1 MSDKTAMWLNALRR
15 FLRIG
20 SIRTTTRLRL
30 AFLAPLVGAIAVL
43 LVVWMAVLYAEQ
55 RATIARETLQA
66 RALME
71 RAYRD
76 DIAEHA
82 RLLDAVMET
91 VQHMVLMRTAFAR
104 RDRAALLQR
113 AMPLGID
120 LQRKFGITHFY
131 FIGLDQ
137 VSFLRV
143 HQPDRHGD
151 VIDRFTMR
159 EAVRTRAA
167 SVGTDL
173 GSLGTFTLRMVA
185 PWYEDERLLGYVE
198 LGVEL
203 DDILRAE
210 HVFSGVPLFPLI
222 FKKHLKRK
230 DWEVGMHMLG
240 RKPDW
245 DQFPDVV
252 LSTQAA
258 EPVPAELAARLAAGM
273 PANGV
278 VMEVTQAS
286 SVYRAAFLTLTGASG
301 RDVGRLAAL
310 IDISEHLG
318 ATRRTLYLG
327 AAVGVLIA
335 GLLVALFHSLVGRLG
350 RELERDE
357 KQLKRLATHDGLTGL
372 CNHREFYALLDN
384 ELARGQ
390 RFKQPV
396 SLLMLDVDHFKC
408 VNDAHGHQVG
418 DVVLKS
424 LSDLLCRQVRNIDS
438 VCRYGGEEIT
448 VILPGTDVAAAADM
462 AERLRI
468 AAEALPFNVNAGA
481 PLHITVSIGIASWP
495 EFADSAQK
503 LVAAA
508 DAAMYVAKERGRNR
522 VVRFDRALAP
532 AGGEGLT
539 AGS

>member
-1 MSDKTAMWLNALRR
+1 MSDKFAMWLNALRR
-15 FLRIG
+15 FPRNG

-43 LVVWMAVLYAEQ
+43 LGVWMAVLYAEQ
-55 RATIARETLQA
+55 RATLARETAHAQA
-66 RALME
+66 VME

-76 DIAEHA
+76 AITQHT
-82 RLLDAVMET
+82 RLLGAVMET
-91 VQHMVLMRTAFAR
+91 VQHMELMRTAFAR

-113 AMPLGID
+113 ATPLGID

-131 FIGLDQ
+131 FTGTDQ

-151 VIDRFTMR
+151 LIDRFTMR

-167 SVGTDL
+167 SVGMEL

-203 DDILRAE
+203 DRILGAE
-210 HVFSGVPLFPLI
+210 GVLSGVPLFPLI
-222 FKKHLKRK
+222 FKKQLKRK
-230 DWEVGMHMLG
+230 DWESGMQMLG
-240 RKPDW
+240 RRPDW

-258 EPVPAELAARLAAGM
+258 EPLPATLVARLAAGI
-273 PANGV
+273 PANGSE
-278 VMEVTQAS
+278 MEVTLART
-286 SVYRAAFLTLTGASG
+286 VYRAAFLPLASASG
-301 RDVGRLAAL
+301 RDEGRLLAL
-310 IDISEHLG
+310 IDVSPHLA
-318 ATRRTLYLG
+318 ATRETFYLG
-327 AAVGVLIA
+327 AAAGVLIA
-335 GLLVALFHSLVGRLG
+335 GLLIGLFHNLIGSLG

-357 KQLKRLATHDGLTGL
+357 AELKRLATHDGLTGL
-372 CNHREFYALLDN
+372 CNHREFYALLGN

-396 SLLMLDVDHFKC
+396 SLLMLDIDHFKR

-418 DVVLKS
+418 DAILKS
-424 LSDLLCRQVRNIDS
+424 LSDLLCRQVRSIDS

-462 AERLRI
+462 AERLRT
-468 AAEALPFNVNAGA
+468 AAEALPFDVIEGA
-481 PLHITVSIGIASWP
+481 PLHITLSIGIASWP
-495 EFADSAQK
+495 ELADSEQT

-508 DAAMYVAKERGRNR
+508 DAAMYVAKESGRNR
-522 VVRFDRALAP
+522 VVRFDRAPEP
-532 AGGEGLT
+532 A
-539 AGS
+539 AAKV